1 LYLHL
6 VYLSNQTWV
15 LLLVYHQR
23 LRYYYSQWYFLLGIF
38 GSWQQQLLNNDG
50 WQIFENECSIMVL
63 SGFQKTADIVSFGS
77 VSEVSKMI
85 APTWILE
92 MLNHISKN
100 NVHAKS

>member
-1 LYLHL
+1 
-6 VYLSNQTWV
+6 
-15 LLLVYHQR
+15 
-23 LRYYYSQWYFLLGIF
+23 
-38 GSWQQQLLNNDG
+38 
-50 WQIFENECSIMVL
+50 MVL